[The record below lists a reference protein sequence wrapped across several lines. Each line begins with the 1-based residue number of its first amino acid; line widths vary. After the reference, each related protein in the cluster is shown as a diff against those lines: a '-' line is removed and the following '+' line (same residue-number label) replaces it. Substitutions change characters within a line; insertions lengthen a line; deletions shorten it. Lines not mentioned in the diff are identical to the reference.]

1 MTTNQPQNEPTLTD
15 VIEQIQELKT
25 ELREGL
31 ETNRKELRA
40 EVERWDERFFQFS
53 RDNLNTSRTI
63 IITAGS
69 VVVLSPVLQALAP
82 AIKTIV
88 ARLTEG
94 DMPQ

>member
-69 VVVLSPVLQALAP
+69 VVVLSSVLQALAP

-88 ARLTEG
+88 ARLIGG

>member
-1 MTTNQPQNEPTLTD
+1 MTTNQPSNEPTLAD

-31 ETNRKELRA
+31 EANRKELRE
-40 EVERWDERFFQFS
+40 EVERWDERFFQFT
-53 RDNLNTSRTI
+53 RDNLNTSRTF

-82 AIKTIV
+82 AIQTVIS
-88 ARLTEG
+88 RLLG
-94 DMPQ
+94 VDSLP

>member
-25 ELREGL
+25 ELRAGL

-88 ARLTEG
+88 ARLIGG